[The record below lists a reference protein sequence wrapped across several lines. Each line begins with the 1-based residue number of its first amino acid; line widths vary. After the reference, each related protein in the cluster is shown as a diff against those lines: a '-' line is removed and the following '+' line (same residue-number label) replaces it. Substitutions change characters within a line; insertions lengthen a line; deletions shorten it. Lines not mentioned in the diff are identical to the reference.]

1 MNEHINTQSMLPVG
15 TMLQGGKYRVERYLS
30 SGGFGNTYV
39 GTSLMLEE
47 QVAIKEF
54 YMRGIS
60 ERNGDS
66 VSVSVSNQSNV
77 TQFSEQKLKFM
88 KEARRLY
95 RLRNNHI
102 VGVHDLF
109 EENGTAYY
117 VMDFI
122 DGESLSAKLKRTG
135 KPLTEPEALDIL
147 NQVLDAL
154 EVVHQQGLYHLDIKP
169 ANIMVDGT
177 GRALLIDFGA
187 SKQTKQEGGATTS
200 TGLCYTPG
208 YAPIEQMEQSLEKFG
223 PWTDIYAL
231 GASLYYMLTLNPL
244 PTPTDIQEDGE
255 AALPMPGVSEE
266 TQNLIRR
273 MMTPLRTQ
281 RPQSIAQVRKLMDV
295 KVVGPGDI
303 IVDYKHEDEGTQ
315 VMTGKKVTG
324 DDETEV
330 IARKPKAEP
339 VKEKEEPVAVDD
351 NNEEEKKSPWML
363 RVIIGLGIVLP
374 IIVVLLFM
382 LPSKKPEA
390 SFAEQVPEAV
400 TKPETE
406 TVKDMT
412 YTSTIQD
419 GVGTYTYNG
428 PVDSDKKPHGRGT
441 ATFSNGDRY
450 EGPFVHGV
458 LEGKDGKYVMKG
470 GETFEGELR
479 SDHFYSG
486 KFTFADGS
494 YLIGTWTN
502 GDAHGKMYDKNG
514 KQYDEI

>member
-15 TMLQGGKYRVERYLS
+15 TMLQSGKYRVDRYLS

-66 VSVSVSNQSNV
+66 VSVSVSNQNNV
-77 TQFSEQKLKFM
+77 TQFCEQKKKFM

-122 DGESLSAKLKRTG
+122 DGESVSAKLKRTG
-135 KPLTEPEALDIL
+135 KPLAEPEALDIL

-154 EVVHQQGLYHLDIKP
+154 EVVHKQGLYHLDIKP
-169 ANIMVDGT
+169 ANIMVNRE
-177 GRALLIDFGA
+177 GRAMLIDFGA

-244 PTPTDIQEDGE
+244 PTPTDIQENGA
-255 AALPMPGVSEE
+255 AALPMSWVSEG

-281 RPQSIAQVRKLMDV
+281 RPQSVAEVRQLLSAKPKPVIEDDGTQMVTEQIETANEKTQVITQKVAERP
-295 KVVGPGDI
+295 KVVEQPQ
-303 IVDYKHEDEGTQ
+303 Q
-315 VMTGKKVTG
+315 VVVEEKPETAEKKTPVWLLG
-324 DDETEV
+324 S
-330 IARKPKAEP
+330 IALGVVAAI
-339 VKEKEEPVAVDD
+339 VAV
-351 NNEEEKKSPWML
+351 
-363 RVIIGLGIVLP
+363 V
-374 IIVVLLFM
+374 LFM

-390 SFAEQVPEAV
+390 SFAEQVSEAV
-400 TKPETE
+400 EKPE

-412 YTSTIQD
+412 YTSTIKD
-419 GVGTYTYNG
+419 GVGTYNYNG

-441 ATFSNGDRY
+441 AVFPNGDRY
-450 EGPFVHGV
+450 EGHFVHGV
-458 LEGKDGKYVMKG
+458 LEGKDGKYVLKEG
-470 GETFEGELR
+470 AVFEGELQN
-479 SDHFYSG
+479 DHFYSG
-486 KFTFADGS
+486 KYTFPDGS
-494 YLIGTWTN
+494 YLIGSWTN
-502 GDAHGKMYDKNG
+502 GEAHGKLYDKNG